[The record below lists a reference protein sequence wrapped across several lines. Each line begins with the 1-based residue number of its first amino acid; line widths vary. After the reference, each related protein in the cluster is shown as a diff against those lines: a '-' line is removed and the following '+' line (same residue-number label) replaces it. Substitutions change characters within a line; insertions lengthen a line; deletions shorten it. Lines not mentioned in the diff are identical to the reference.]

1 MIKMINVGE
10 KETTYREAVAKCE
23 VHVSKSTLKKILSGT
38 LPKGD
43 VLTAAKLAGILAAK
57 KTADLLPLC
66 HPLNLTSVDVQ
77 IAIRKSKSILE
88 ITSAVT
94 IDAKTG
100 VEMEALTACSIAAL
114 TIYDMCKSVQKDIV
128 ISNLRLVKKTGGKSG
143 KYEHK

>member
-1 MIKMINVGE
+1 MIKMINIR
-10 KETTYREAVAKCE
+10 KKIITHREAIAKCD
-23 VHVSKSTLKKILSGT
+23 VYISPATLKIIKSGS

-57 KTADLLPLC
+57 KTAELLPLC
-66 HPLNLTSVDVQ
+66 HPLNLTSIDVQ
-77 IAIRKSKSILE
+77 IDIKKSKPILE
-88 ITSAVT
+88 IISTVT

-100 VEMEALTACSIAAL
+100 VEMEALMACSIAAL

-143 KYEHK
+143 KYKHE

>member
-10 KETTYREAVAKCE
+10 KVTTHREAVAKCE
-23 VHVSKSTLKKILSGT
+23 VHVSSATMKIIQSGK

-43 VLTAAKLAGILAAK
+43 VLTAAKLAGIMAAK
-57 KTADLLPLC
+57 KTSELLPLC

-77 IAIRKSKSILE
+77 IQIKKSKRVLE
-88 ITSAVT
+88 VT
-94 IDAKTG
+94 ATAIIDAKTG

-143 KYEHK
+143 KYKHK